1 MGLFGL
7 FKKKT
12 DYFDKKI
19 EPKCVYCEYGQ
30 PGRSNKMILCP
41 KCGIVNEDYSCK
53 KFVYSPL
60 KRIPDKVHPTP
71 DPALVNNDKPAQE
84 EKKEAVVSPVIN
96 VSEPQEKDET
106 PVASI
111 DAKPQEKTETPVTS
125 VDAKPQE
132 KTETPVA
139 SVDAKPQEKSETPV
153 ASVDAKPQESPT
165 ASPISE
171 IHNVPQN
178 NKENIKKL
186 EEIPEPQ
193 LSGIANTVAP
203 KEINLPDVADN
214 AVSSIANSPTER
226 NSEAYLKTVTEQ
238 TVSGFVNKGSTTHKL
253 PENTRIPT
261 LSDIK

>member
-71 DPALVNNDKPAQE
+71 DPALVNNDKPAQG
-84 EKKEAVVSPVIN
+84 EKKETVVSPVIN
-96 VSEPQEKDET
+96 VSEPQEKAET
-106 PVASI
+106 PVAS
-111 DAKPQEKTETPVTS
+111 AETKPQEK
-125 VDAKPQE
+125 A
-132 KTETPVA
+132 ETPVA
-139 SVDAKPQEKSETPV
+139 SAETAPQEKTETPV

-171 IHNVPQN
+171 IHNVPQD
-178 NKENIKKL
+178 NKVNIKKL

-253 PENTRIPT
+253 PENTKIPT

>member
-71 DPALVNNDKPAQE
+71 DPALVNNDKPAQG
-84 EKKEAVVSPVIN
+84 EKKEAAVSPAIN
-96 VSEPQEKDET
+96 VSEPQEKAET
-106 PVASI
+106 PVASTET
-111 DAKPQEKTETPVTS
+111 KPQEK
-125 VDAKPQE
+125 D
-132 KTETPVA
+132 
-139 SVDAKPQEKSETPV
+139 ETPV

-253 PENTRIPT
+253 PENTKIPT

>member
-71 DPALVNNDKPAQE
+71 DPALVNNDKPAQG
-84 EKKEAVVSPVIN
+84 EKKEAAVSPAIN
-96 VSEPQEKDET
+96 VSEPQEKAET
-106 PVASI
+106 PVASTET
-111 DAKPQEKTETPVTS
+111 KPQEK
-125 VDAKPQE
+125 D
-132 KTETPVA
+132 ETPVA
-139 SVDAKPQEKSETPV
+139 SVDAKPQEKDETPVASVDAKPQEKTETPV

-253 PENTRIPT
+253 PENTKIPT